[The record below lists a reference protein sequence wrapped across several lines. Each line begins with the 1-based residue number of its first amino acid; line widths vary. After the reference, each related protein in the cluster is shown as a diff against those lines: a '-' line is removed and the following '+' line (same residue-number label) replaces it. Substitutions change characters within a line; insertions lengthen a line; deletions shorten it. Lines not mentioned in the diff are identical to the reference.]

1 MNDEKWIL
9 ANIKREVAEW
19 YKADRYVGRDAG
31 TILALIARIE
41 AEAVLGEPEEQE
53 LPWAHLDEE
62 KEDDR

>member
-9 ANIKREVAEW
+9 ATLKREIA
-19 YKADRYVGRDAG
+19 KRYQKNRFDAMSPAA
-31 TILALIARIE
+31 ILALIAAIE

-53 LPWAHLDEE
+53 LPWAHLDDE